1 MTILQKNIVQSPRV
15 GQANA
20 NSRSPQGEINSRAL
34 LAGMDCIPI
43 RHGDN
48 VYWLRATRQ
57 GKLLLTK

>member
-1 MTILQKNIVQSPRV
+1 MTILQKNVVQSPRV

-20 NSRSPQGEINSRAL
+20 NSRSTQGEINSRAL